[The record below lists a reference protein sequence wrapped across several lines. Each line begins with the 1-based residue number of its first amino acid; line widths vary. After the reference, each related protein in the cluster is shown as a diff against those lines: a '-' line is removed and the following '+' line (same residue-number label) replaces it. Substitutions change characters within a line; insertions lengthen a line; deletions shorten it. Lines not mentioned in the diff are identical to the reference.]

1 MSTYE
6 LALLMCNFNKALV
19 LQLELENLLISNVGI
34 VDVQLNLVLQF
45 QEKFLST
52 RMSISDVRWHCS
64 TTIQLVQ

>member
-1 MSTYE
+1 MGTYE

-45 QEKFLST
+45 QEIF
-52 RMSISDVRWHCS
+52 IY
-64 TTIQLVQ
+64 